1 MVTEFAV
8 FAFWCLCRGADAGAA
23 SCRAEALRVCT
34 FQKLLLLLQMGCGG
48 VTKDRASELLK
59 LLNG

>member
-8 FAFWCLCRGADAGAA
+8 SAFWCLCRGADAGAA
-23 SCRAEALRVCT
+23 SCRAEALRVGT